1 MASGGTRRFFMQGRG
16 DLFAGFFVV
25 LLSGWVAKQ
34 AYTMGLGTFHSPGPG
49 FMVFIAS
56 LLLGLLALHT
66 LFKSLMRRRE
76 TSRAAPAGKR
86 WGRVVWVFLLLAG
99 YVLLLNTA
107 GYLVVTF
114 PTLLILFAVLQD
126 GKKRWLSAA
135 IMAAV
140 TSGVTYLVFSVWFKL
155 QLPNGWISWW

>member
-1 MASGGTRRFFMQGRG
+1 MLDRG
-16 DLFAGFFVV
+16 NLFASLFVV
-25 LLSGWVAKQ
+25 LLSGWVMKQ

-56 LLLGLLALHT
+56 LLLGLLALLA
-66 LFKSLMRRRE
+66 LFKSLMRRHKA
-76 TSRAAPAGKR
+76 SQIAPARKR

-99 YVLLLNTA
+99 YVLLLNRA
-107 GYLVVTF
+107 GYLLVTVVTLF
-114 PTLLILFAVLQD
+114 LLFTVLQE

-155 QLPNGWISWW
+155 QLPTGWISWW

>member
-1 MASGGTRRFFMQGRG
+1 MLDRG
-16 DLFAGFFVV
+16 NLFASLFVV
-25 LLSGWVAKQ
+25 VLSGWVMKQ

-56 LLLGLLALHT
+56 LLLGLLALLA
-66 LFKSLMRRRE
+66 LFKSLMRRQE
-76 TSRAAPAGKR
+76 ASQIAPARKR
-86 WGRVVWVFLLLAG
+86 WGRVAWVFLLLAG
-99 YVLLLNTA
+99 YVLLLNRA
-107 GYLVVTF
+107 GYLLVTVVTLF
-114 PTLLILFAVLQD
+114 LLFTVLQE

-155 QLPNGWISWW
+155 QLPTGWISWW